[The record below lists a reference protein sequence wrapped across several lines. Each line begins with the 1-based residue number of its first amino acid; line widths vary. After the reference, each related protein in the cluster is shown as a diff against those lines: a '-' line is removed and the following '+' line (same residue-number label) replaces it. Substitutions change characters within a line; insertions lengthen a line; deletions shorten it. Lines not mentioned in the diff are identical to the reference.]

1 MVNGT
6 KSTQFSQ
13 FALMTEP
20 EQFGK
25 SLIMAEGNAHIP
37 EHEQSWEVMAP
48 AEQTVPVVVASPH
61 SGKAYPAD
69 FVANSPLD
77 LLALRRSEDS
87 FVDELIAAA
96 PEFGIPLLRALFP
109 RAYIDP
115 NREPFELDPDM
126 FEDALPDYANTQS
139 SRVAAGLGTIARV
152 VSSGQE
158 IYSKKLKFS
167 EAAARINENYRP
179 YHRTLRDLLDTTRRR
194 FGHYV
199 LIDCHSMPS
208 VGGPHDPD
216 AGRRRADMVLGDC
229 FASTCSEKI
238 VSLVE
243 TTLAGRGYQVVRNKP
258 FAGGFTTRHYGRP
271 AQGLHTL
278 QIEINRGLYMDEAA
292 IKPNGGMAKLTRD
305 MTALLNRLSQI
316 DSTDLLPK

>member
-1 MVNGT
+1 
-6 KSTQFSQ
+6 
-13 FALMTEP
+13 
-20 EQFGK
+20 
-25 SLIMAEGNAHIP
+25 MATLKLSAP
-37 EHEQSWEVMAP
+37 AQDQSWDVLAP
-48 AEQTVPVVVASPH
+48 DDQLAPVVLASPH
-61 SGKAYPAD
+61 SGRAYPAD

-87 FVDELIAAA
+87 FVDDLFAAA
-96 PEFGIPLLRALFP
+96 PGLGIPLLRALFP

-158 IYSKKLKFS
+158 IYAVKLRFS
-167 EAAARINENYRP
+167 EAAARINANYRP
-179 YHRTLRDLLDTTRRR
+179 YHRTLRELLDATRRR

-216 AGRRRADMVLGDC
+216 AGRRRADIVLGDC
-229 FASTCSEKI
+229 FASACSESVI
-238 VSLVE
+238 RTVE
-243 TTLAGRGYQVVRNKP
+243 QALKARGYAVARNKP

-271 AQGLHTL
+271 GQGLHAL
-278 QIEINRGLYMDEAA
+278 QIEINRGLYMDEDA
-292 IKPNGGMAKLTRD
+292 IRPNGGMAKLKAD
-305 MTALLNRLSQI
+305 MTALLRDLAAI
-316 DSTDLLPK
+316 DGAALRPR

>member
-1 MVNGT
+1 M
-6 KSTQFSQ
+6 KQDAQ
-13 FALMTEP
+13 ED
-20 EQFGK
+20 
-25 SLIMAEGNAHIP
+25 
-37 EHEQSWEVMAP
+37 QSWEVLAP
-48 AEQTVPVVVASPH
+48 REQVAPVVLASPH
-61 SGKAYPAD
+61 SGRAYPAD

-87 FVDELIAAA
+87 FVDELFAAA
-96 PEFGIPLLRALFP
+96 PAHGMPLLRALFP

-115 NREPFELDPDM
+115 NREPFELDPEM

-158 IYSKKLKFS
+158 IYSAKLKFAD
-167 EAAARINENYRP
+167 AAARINANYRP
-179 YHRTLRDLLDTTRRR
+179 YHRALRDLLDATRRKY
-194 FGHYV
+194 GHYV

-216 AGRRRADMVLGDC
+216 AGRRRADIVLGDC
-229 FASTCSEKI
+229 YASACSETVI
-238 VSLVE
+238 RAVEQSLQ
-243 TTLAGRGYQVVRNKP
+243 ARGYNVVRNKP

-271 AQGLHTL
+271 GQGLHAL

-292 IKPNGGMAKLTRD
+292 IRPTGGMTKTIAD
-305 MTALLNRLSQI
+305 MTALLADLARL
-316 DSTDLLPK
+316 DSATLRPR